1 MAIYVKNE
9 SKTVRIWHTNI
20 IITNTNAANMNI
32 IMVTN
37 IITNTITM
45 SMKAA

>member
-1 MAIYVKNE
+1 M
-9 SKTVRIWHTNI
+9 NI
-20 IITNTNAANMNI
+20 IKIPPAPLWKGENMKNAANMSI

-45 SMKAA
+45 SMRAA

>member
-20 IITNTNAANMNI
+20 IKIPPAPLWKGENMKNAANMNI
-32 IMVTN
+32 IT
-37 IITNTITM
+37 